1 MRSPGVL
8 EVVRERLRCAHGA
21 PRRRRMHRAGSPI
34 VQKSRRGAR
43 QARIPPIS
51 PPPVPRPAPCA
62 PPPLRLPRVPD
73 RRPALPEVPPVVLAC
88 ESSALAGAAGGD
100 RASGMS
106 AFAAA
111 GTVPGIAA
119 DRPPGPGAHPRAAAG
134 RQADAG
140 SLPTTAMPPLSG
152 ARMSGHSSCQSE
164 SPGSPAP
171 FPAAARTTP
180 GDRVPGA
187 AQPPPARSCRTVG
200 CRMVK
205 EFHCSEQQL
214 RGDESREPAISLPEH
229 MSVPPGEGRAPP
241 PWN

>member
-73 RRPALPEVPPVVLAC
+73 RRLALPEVPPVVLAC

-100 RASGMS
+100 RGPGIGDVRLRCRRHGPGDRGRP
-106 AFAAA
+106 AA
-111 GTVPGIAA
+111 GAGCTPSGSRGAAGGRRVPADHRDAAVVRCPDVRAFVVPVGIA
-119 DRPPGPGAHPRAAAG
+119 RFPGAFPGRRSDNAGGSGSRCRAAAS
-134 RQADAG
+134 G
-140 SLPTTAMPPLSG
+140 SVLSHRRLPNGEGVPLLGATTA
-152 ARMSGHSSCQSE
+152 R
-164 SPGSPAP
+164 
-171 FPAAARTTP
+171 
-180 GDRVPGA
+180 
-187 AQPPPARSCRTVG
+187 
-200 CRMVK
+200 
-205 EFHCSEQQL
+205 
-214 RGDESREPAISLPEH
+214 
-229 MSVPPGEGRAPP
+229 
-241 PWN
+241 